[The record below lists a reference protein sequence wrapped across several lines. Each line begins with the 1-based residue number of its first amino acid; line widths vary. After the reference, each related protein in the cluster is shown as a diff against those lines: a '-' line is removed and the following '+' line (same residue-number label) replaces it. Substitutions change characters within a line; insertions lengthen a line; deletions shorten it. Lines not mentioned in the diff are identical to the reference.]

1 MWSFLIW
8 VKHLI
13 ISSVLAW
20 AGVNMITP
28 DHRRWEPVIEQTESA
43 NPPCQERRE
52 IEIRSHGSST
62 RVMSIRAKACTFS
75 ETQL

>member
-20 AGVNMITP
+20 AGVNMIAP
-28 DHRRWEPVIEQTESA
+28 EHKSWEPVIEQTESTK
-43 NPPCQERRE
+43 PRCQERRE
-52 IEIRSHGSST
+52 IEIRSHSSST

-75 ETQL
+75 EAQP

>member
-20 AGVNMITP
+20 AGVNMIAPERTS
-28 DHRRWEPVIEQTESA
+28 WEPVIEQAGSA
-43 NPPCQERRE
+43 KPPCQERRE
-52 IEIRSHGSST
+52 IAIRTHGNAT
-62 RVMSIRAKACTFS
+62 RVMSIRSKACTVS
-75 ETQL
+75 ETQP

>member
-20 AGVNMITP
+20 AGINMITP
-28 DHRRWEPVIEQTESA
+28 DHKSWEPVIEQTESA
-43 NPPCQERRE
+43 KAPCQERRE
-52 IEIRSHGSST
+52 IEIRSHRSSKH
-62 RVMSIRAKACTFS
+62 VVSIRAKACTFS
-75 ETQL
+75 ETQP